1 MIYKGTRQSPFLL
14 FTMDPEI
21 QALIGAY
28 QKRLADVTAQAI
40 AFEARISIMARQIQD
55 LTQQQPPTSSASTP
69 SAPTPQKKVAKPK
82 KVTDAGTF

>member
-1 MIYKGTRQSPFLL
+1 LIYKGTRQSPFLL
-14 FTMDPEI
+14 FTMEPEI
-21 QALIGAY
+21 QALIGVY

-55 LTQQQPPTSSASTP
+55 LTQQPPTPSASTP

-82 KVTDAGTF
+82 KGTDAGTF

>member
-1 MIYKGTRQSPFLL
+1 
-14 FTMDPEI
+14 MDPEI
-21 QALIGAY
+21 QALIGVY

-55 LTQQQPPTSSASTP
+55 LTQQQPPTPSASTP

>member
-1 MIYKGTRQSPFLL
+1 
-14 FTMDPEI
+14 MDPEI

-55 LTQQQPPTSSASTP
+55 LTQQQPPTPSASTP

>member
-1 MIYKGTRQSPFLL
+1 
-14 FTMDPEI
+14 MDPEI
-21 QALIGAY
+21 QALIGVY

-55 LTQQQPPTSSASTP
+55 LTQQQPPTP